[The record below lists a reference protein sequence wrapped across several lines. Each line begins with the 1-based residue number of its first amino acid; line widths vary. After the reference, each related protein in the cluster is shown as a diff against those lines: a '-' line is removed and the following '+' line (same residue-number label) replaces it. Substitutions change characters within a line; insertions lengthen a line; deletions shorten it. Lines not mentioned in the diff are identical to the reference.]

1 MPKFRITTK
10 ILLALLG
17 LSLFSLALFGYVS
30 FVRMKDMADFA
41 LDRSVLLGK
50 AAVDDSKG
58 ALIRQ
63 AESGIIKI
71 AQDQAAISNAFL
83 EKVEDEVNLMADF
96 ASRIW
101 AEGGFVKGRHSYYID
116 EKPKDI
122 LDASCYFV
130 PKGVNRDYLR
140 KEIDLSNSMDE
151 VFAPIY
157 ANDSNLDSVYLGTVR
172 GLFRNYPW
180 SSDFDPSYDHRK
192 RLWYKEAIKNKKAV
206 WSKPYIN
213 VGTNELIVTYSKPF
227 YSAKNKLIG
236 VVAADV
242 TLKAL
247 NSYILNTQIGKRGY
261 SFLIDNKG
269 NIIVYPG
276 IKAGKTKWNQK
287 YLTKNL
293 LNSNS
298 PGLKNIVKDMIA
310 GHVGVRRFKG
320 DPIIKGDDKY
330 VAYAPLTSTK
340 WSLGVVM
347 PVREIIA
354 PAFVTESKISSATK
368 ETGQHINRLIK
379 KTFSTLG
386 VIFVIVI
393 AGVLFVSHIVSR
405 KITRPILTLSEGAKI
420 IGSGNLEHKFNINTG
435 DEIEGLANSFNKMTT
450 DLKNYISDLKD
461 VTAQKERIESELKIA
476 HQIQESMLPKI
487 FPPFPERKE
496 FDIFAKMT
504 PAKEVGGDL
513 YDFFL
518 IGEDKL
524 CLLIGDVSGKGVP
537 AALFMA
543 ISKALLKT
551 KALQGLSP
559 DKILS
564 EVNELL
570 VPENESCMFVTVFC
584 VVLDIKT
591 GNVEFSNG
599 GHNPPLVS
607 KAGGDFEYLS
617 IPKGFVVGAME
628 NMNFKKGIL
637 KLDAGDSI
645 FLYTDGVTEA
655 MNEKGE
661 LFSEGRLKDSLSKL
675 KNSDASAIIN
685 GVMSDISS
693 FVKGAPQS
701 DDITMMALRYKGDK
715 DHGIT

>member
-1 MPKFRITTK
+1 
-10 ILLALLG
+10 
-17 LSLFSLALFGYVS
+17 
-30 FVRMKDMADFA
+30 MADFA

-50 AAVDDSKG
+50 TAVDDSKA
-58 ALIRQ
+58 ALIKQ
-63 AESGIIKI
+63 AETGIIKI

-83 EKVEDEVNLMADF
+83 EKVEDEVNFMAQF

-122 LDASCYFV
+122 LAASCYFI
-130 PKGVNRDYLR
+130 PKGVNRGHLET
-140 KEIDLSNSMDE
+140 EIDLSNSMDE

-157 ANDSNLDSVYLGTVR
+157 ANDSNLDSVYLGTAL

-180 SSDFDPSYDHRK
+180 SSDLEPSYDHRK
-192 RLWYKEAIKNKKAV
+192 RLWYKEAVKNKRTV

-213 VGTNELIVTYSKPF
+213 VGTNELIVTCSKPF
-227 YSAKNKLIG
+227 YSTKNKLIG

-242 TLKAL
+242 TLKVL
-247 NSYILNTQIGKRGY
+247 NNYILNTQIGKRGY

-276 IKAGKTKWNQK
+276 MKAGKTKWNQK

-298 PGLKNIVKDMIA
+298 AGLRNIVKDMIA

-347 PVREIIA
+347 PAREIIA
-354 PAFVTESKISSATK
+354 PAVVTENKISSATK
-368 ETGQHINRLIK
+368 ETKKHINKLIK
-379 KTFSTLG
+379 KTFSMLG
-386 VIFVIVI
+386 VIFVVVI

-405 KITRPILTLSEGAKI
+405 KISRPILTLSEGAKI

-435 DEIEGLANSFNKMTT
+435 DEIEGLADSFNKMTA
-450 DLKNYISDLKD
+450 DLKSYISDLKE

-524 CLLIGDVSGKGVP
+524 CFLVGDVSGKGVP

-551 KALQGLSP
+551 KALGGLSP

-591 GNVEFSNG
+591 GNMEFSNG

-607 KAGGDFEYLS
+607 KGGGDFQYMDV
-617 IPKGFVVGAME
+617 PKGFVVGPVSGS
-628 NMNFKKGIL
+628 NFIKKEMVL
-637 KLDAGDSI
+637 KPNDAV

-661 LFSEGRLKDSLSKL
+661 MFSEERLKSSLSEL
-675 KNSDASAIIN
+675 KNSDTSGIIN

-701 DDITMMALRYKGDK
+701 DDITMMAIRYKGDRN
-715 DHGIT
+715 HGIT